1 MRITRRMGA
10 ATIATIG
17 AALVLAACGSG
28 TVGGSSSGSGNSGN
42 GASGNNNK
50 HLALVAGVDNE
61 PFYYTMECGA
71 KAEAQKLGYT
81 LDFKAPAKF
90 DAGLQ
95 NPIITAEV
103 NDHPAGAL
111 IVPDSDTASAAPMQQ
126 LANAGTKV
134 VEVDTSLKDSS
145 IALSAISSDNT
156 EGGKLAADTLGQLVN
171 GKSGSVLALDTIAGT
186 STTDQRAQGFTDEI
200 QAKYPNLKV
209 VPTEFTNN
217 DPAVAATKVTAAIAS
232 TPDLVGIFA
241 TNLNTGQGAA
251 TGLANG
257 HKAGQIQLVGFDAS
271 PNEVTD
277 LKAGQFQALI
287 AQEPGTIGK
296 DGVDQVV
303 NAITGKP
310 VTKNIPTDLVSITQ
324 ANMDSNSQFFYTQT
338 KC

>member
-1 MRITRRMGA
+1 MKVALVAVVGA
-10 ATIATIG
+10 AV
-17 AALVLAACGSG
+17 VLAGCGSG
-28 TVGGSSSGSGNSGN
+28 TVGGSSGGSGS
-42 GASGNNNK
+42 APANK

-71 KAEAQKLGYT
+71 KAEATKLGYT

-103 NDHPAGAL
+103 NDKPAGAL
-111 IVPDSDTASAAPMQQ
+111 IVPDSDTASAGPMQQ
-126 LANAGTKV
+126 LKNAGTKI
-134 VEVDTSLKDSS
+134 VEVDTSLKDTS

-156 EGGKLAADTLGQLVN
+156 QGGTLAADTLGKLVN
-171 GKSGSVLALDTIAGT
+171 GKPGSVLALDTVAGT
-186 STTDQRAQGFTDEI
+186 STTDQRAQGFAAEI
-200 QAKYPNLKV
+200 TAKYPNLKLLT
-209 VPTEFTNN
+209 TEFTNN
-217 DPAVAATKVTAAIAS
+217 DPAVAAQKVTAAIAS

-251 TGLANG
+251 TGLGNA
-257 HKAGQIQLVGFDAS
+257 HKVGQIQLVGFDAS

-277 LKAGQFQALI
+277 LRSGQFQALI

-303 NAITGKP
+303 NAINGKP
-310 VTKNIPTDLVSITQ
+310 VTKTIPTDLVSITQ
-324 ANMDSNSQFFYTQT
+324 ANMDSNQQFFYSQT

>member
-1 MRITRRMGA
+1 MRITAKMGA
-10 ATIATIG
+10 TAVATIG
-17 AALVLAACGSG
+17 AAVVLAACGSG
-28 TVGGSSSGSGNSGN
+28 TVGGSTSGSGSTP
-42 GASGNNNK
+42 ANNNK

-61 PFYYTMECGA
+61 PFYFTMECGA
-71 KAEAQKLGYT
+71 KAEATKLGYT

-111 IVPDSDTASAAPMQQ
+111 IVPDSDTASQGPMQQ
-126 LANAGTKV
+126 LKNAGTKV

-145 IALSAISSDNT
+145 VALSAISSNNT
-156 EGGKLAADTLGQLVN
+156 EGGKLAADTLGQLLN
-171 GKSGSVLALDTIAGT
+171 GKSGSVIALDTVAGT
-186 STTDQRAQGFTDEI
+186 STTNQRAQGFSDEI
-200 QAKYPNLKV
+200 KAKYPNLKLLD
-209 VPTEFTNN
+209 TQFTNN
-217 DPAVAATKVTAAIAS
+217 DPAVAAQKVTAAIAS

-241 TNLNTGQGAA
+241 TNLNSGQGAA
-251 TGLANG
+251 TGLGNA
-257 HKAGQIQLVGFDAS
+257 HKAGQVQLVGFDAS

-277 LKAGQFQALI
+277 LKNGQFQALI

-310 VTKNIPTDLVSITQ
+310 VTKSIPTDLVSITQ
-324 ANMDSNSQFFYTQT
+324 ANMGSNSQFFYTQT

>member
-1 MRITRRMGA
+1 MRITGKMGA
-10 ATIATIG
+10 ATAVTIG
-17 AALVLAACGSG
+17 AAMVLAACGSG
-28 TVGGSSSGSGNSGN
+28 TVGGSSNGSGAP
-42 GASGNNNK
+42 ASNNK

-71 KAEAQKLGYT
+71 KAEATKLGYT

-103 NDHPAGAL
+103 NDKPAGAL
-111 IVPDSDTASAAPMQQ
+111 IVPDSDTASQAPMQQ
-126 LANAGTKV
+126 LKNAGTKV
-134 VEVDTSLKDSS
+134 VEVDTSLKDTSVALSS
-145 IALSAISSDNT
+145 ISSNNT
-156 EGGKLAADTLGQLVN
+156 EGGKLAADTLGKLLN
-171 GKSGSVLALDTIAGT
+171 GKTGSVLALDTIAGT
-186 STTDQRAQGFTDEI
+186 STTDQRAQGFSDKI
-200 QAKYPNLKV
+200 KAKYPNLKLLE
-209 VPTEFTNN
+209 TEFTNN

-251 TGLANG
+251 TGLGNA

-303 NAITGKP
+303 NAINGKP
-310 VTKNIPTDLVSITQ
+310 VTPNIPTDLVSITQ

>member
-1 MRITRRMGA
+1 MKVALVAVVGA
-10 ATIATIG
+10 AV
-17 AALVLAACGSG
+17 VLAGCGSG
-28 TVGGSSSGSGNSGN
+28 TVGGSSGGSGS
-42 GASGNNNK
+42 APANK
-50 HLALVAGVDNE
+50 QLALVAGVDNE

-71 KAEAQKLGYT
+71 KAEATKLGYT

-103 NDHPAGAL
+103 NDKPAGAL
-111 IVPDSDTASAAPMQQ
+111 IVPDSDTASAGPMQQ
-126 LANAGTKV
+126 LKNAGTKI

-145 IALSAISSDNT
+145 IALSSISSDNT
-156 EGGKLAADTLGQLVN
+156 QGGTLAADTLGKLVN
-171 GKSGSVLALDTIAGT
+171 GKPGSVLALDTVAGT
-186 STTDQRAQGFTDEI
+186 STTDQRAQGFAAEI
-200 QAKYPNLKV
+200 TAKYPNLKLLT
-209 VPTEFTNN
+209 TEFTNN
-217 DPAVAATKVTAAIAS
+217 DPAVAAQKVTAAIAS

-251 TGLANG
+251 TGLGNA
-257 HKAGQIQLVGFDAS
+257 HKVGQIQLVGFDAS

-277 LKAGQFQALI
+277 LRSGQFQALI

-303 NAITGKP
+303 NAINGKP
-310 VTKNIPTDLVSITQ
+310 VTKTIPTDLVSITQ
-324 ANMDSNSQFFYTQT
+324 ANMDSNQQFFYTQT